1 MGTMPCHELSK
12 LSHNDCWEL
21 FKHPAFGPNEE
32 EQPELVAI
40 GKEIVKCGGVPL
52 AAITVGDLL
61 RLKREER
68 EWLYIKESNLWSLPP
83 SENSIMPAL
92 RLSYLNLPMKLKQCF
107 AYCAIF
113 PKDDRIEK
121 EHLIELWMA
130 NGFISSNEDVEDVG
144 DGVWRELYWRSFFQ
158 DLDSDE
164 FDKVT
169 SFKMHDLIHGLAQ
182 FVVEEV
188 CCITINNDVT
198 SMFERIHR
206 LAQFNPVAAN
216 EIFEDLSIAN

>member
-1 MGTMPCHELSK
+1 
-12 LSHNDCWEL
+12 
-21 FKHPAFGPNEE
+21 
-32 EQPELVAI
+32 
-40 GKEIVKCGGVPL
+40 
-52 AAITVGDLL
+52 
-61 RLKREER
+61 
-68 EWLYIKESNLWSLPP
+68 
-83 SENSIMPAL
+83 
-92 RLSYLNLPMKLKQCF
+92 
-107 AYCAIF
+107 
-113 PKDDRIEK
+113 
-121 EHLIELWMA
+121 MA

-144 DGVWRELYWRSFFQ
+144 DGVRRELYWRSFFQ